1 VSAEYDAD
9 ELPVKFLYLI
19 CLSII
24 MEVEEFQKEIVKFMK
39 MWAKKRGSPDTEQLT
54 FNHLVEE
61 VGELAREFVNRDARK
76 DKFSDKEYDN
86 TIGDILVNLVV
97 LAELRGVKIEKL
109 VMDIIREDSKTL
121 LK

>member
-1 VSAEYDAD
+1 
-9 ELPVKFLYLI
+9 
-19 CLSII
+19 
-24 MEVEEFQKEIVKFMK
+24 MEVDKFQSEIIKFMN

-61 VGELAREFVNRDARK
+61 VGELAREFVNREARK
-76 DKFSDKEYDN
+76 DEFSDKEYDN
-86 TIGDILVNLVV
+86 AIGDILINLVV

-109 VMDIIREDSKTL
+109 ITDIIKEDKKRF